1 MKCPDCMALIT
12 TDASHCPDCGLR
24 FSVLDV
30 GPTVGLVSDDRLR
43 DRLTSSQT
51 RVPASDERADSPP
64 NNPRDHD

>member
-30 GPTVGLVSDDRLR
+30 GPTVGLVSDDRVR
-43 DRLTSSQT
+43 DRSTSSQT
-51 RVPASDERADSPP
+51 SVPASDERSDSPSS
-64 NNPRDHD
+64 DHRGYD